1 MFWIETVVCSPKDGC
16 QARMLRMLKARQA
29 YKRRSEGCIAAW
41 IASAPGEASMHLVQ
55 SVFATREDWQR
66 VAEEI
71 QSTIDVKDGG
81 LESQML
87 GPPLIGVFE
96 IDEGEFVTKPSD

>member
-41 IASAPGEASMHLVQ
+41 IASAPGGTSMHLVQ

>member
-1 MFWIETVVCSPKDGC
+1 MYWIETVVCSPKDGC

-29 YKRRSEGCIAAW
+29 YKRRSKGCVAAW
-41 IASAPGEASMHLVQ
+41 IASAPGGTSMHLIQ
-55 SVFATREDWQR
+55 SVFETRQDWQR

-87 GPPLIGVFE
+87 GPPLVGVFE
-96 IDEGEFVTKPSD
+96 IEEAAFVTHSLE

>member
-1 MFWIETVVCSPKDGC
+1 MYWIETVVCSPKDGC

-41 IASAPGEASMHLVQ
+41 IASAPGGTSMHLVQ

-96 IDEGEFVTKPSD
+96 IDEGEFVTKPPD